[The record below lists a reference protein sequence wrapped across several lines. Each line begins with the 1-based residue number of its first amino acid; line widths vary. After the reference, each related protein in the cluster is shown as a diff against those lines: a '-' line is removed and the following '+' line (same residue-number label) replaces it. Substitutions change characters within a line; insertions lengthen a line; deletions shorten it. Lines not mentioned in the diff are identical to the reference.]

1 MGFFPSILKATMFKR
16 YSGDLWGGFAA
27 MLVALPSAIAFGITI
42 FAPLGAEFG
51 AKGALAGMLGVTA
64 LGLIAAT
71 FGGTQRLISAPC
83 APAAAVLSALTI
95 QMSQAGV
102 GSGAIV
108 MSLFLV
114 ALVASG
120 SQILFGVLKIGQLI
134 KYMPFPVVS
143 GYLSG
148 VGLIIIFSQIPK
160 WLALPKG
167 MNWFDGFQHSELWQT
182 PSLLIGMATAVVM
195 VMAPKISTKVPAVI
209 QGLVAG
215 VLMYWCLAFFAYPE
229 LQALANNHF
238 VIGPLSADLGGMGQA
253 ITAPWVSLGQ
263 MTLPHW
269 EQVLVPALTLAVL
282 LSIDTLKT
290 CVVLDALSGTRHNSN
305 NCLLYTSPS
314 PRDGLLSRMPSSA

>member
-1 MGFFPSILKATMFKR
+1 MFKK

-42 FAPLGAEFG
+42 FAPLGADFG

-64 LGLIAAT
+64 LGLISAT

-134 KYMPFPVVS
+134 K
-143 GYLSG
+143 
-148 VGLIIIFSQIPK
+148 
-160 WLALPKG
+160 
-167 MNWFDGFQHSELWQT
+167 
-182 PSLLIGMATAVVM
+182 
-195 VMAPKISTKVPAVI
+195 
-209 QGLVAG
+209 
-215 VLMYWCLAFFAYPE
+215 
-229 LQALANNHF
+229 
-238 VIGPLSADLGGMGQA
+238 
-253 ITAPWVSLGQ
+253 
-263 MTLPHW
+263 
-269 EQVLVPALTLAVL
+269 
-282 LSIDTLKT
+282 
-290 CVVLDALSGTRHNSN
+290 
-305 NCLLYTSPS
+305 
-314 PRDGLLSRMPSSA
+314 